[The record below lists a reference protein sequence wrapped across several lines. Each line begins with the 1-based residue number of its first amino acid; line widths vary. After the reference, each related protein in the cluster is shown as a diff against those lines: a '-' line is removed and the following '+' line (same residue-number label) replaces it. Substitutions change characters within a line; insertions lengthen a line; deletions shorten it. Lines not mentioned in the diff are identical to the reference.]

1 MRSHDAAINHS
12 MIDTPSPASRYRSTS
27 RIICALSPSLISK
40 VTGVSHLNKSK
51 MLGLQCL
58 DLHLR
63 EDGQG
68 EIGKIE
74 NLDICPNL
82 KLLNLS
88 YNSIK
93 VLVNHIHHVL
103 IAYTVHYMVNTF
115 DRPKIWSQN

>member
-1 MRSHDAAINHS
+1 MTSHDAMMNHS
-12 MIDTPSPASRYRSTS
+12 TIDTPSPASRYRLPS

-40 VTGVSHLNKSK
+40 VTGVSHVNKSK
-51 MLGLQCL
+51 MLGLKCL

-63 EDGQG
+63 QEDQG
-68 EIGKIE
+68 EIGQIE

-93 VLVNHIHHVL
+93 VLLQAL
-103 IAYTVHYMVNTF
+103 IAHTVHYIVNIIT
-115 DRPKIWSQN
+115 